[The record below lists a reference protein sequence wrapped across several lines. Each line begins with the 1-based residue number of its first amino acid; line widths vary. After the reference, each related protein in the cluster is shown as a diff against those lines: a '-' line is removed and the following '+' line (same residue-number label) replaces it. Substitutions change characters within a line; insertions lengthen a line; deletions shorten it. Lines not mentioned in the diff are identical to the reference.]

1 MNNNNLFKINQ
12 IKKISFS
19 DNNKITTY
27 SEKTFKNINFSKYIL
42 NIKLNKVRDVENIIL
57 GFFIN
62 INKKPINKYPWFTNI
77 NFIQDKICW
86 YLINMIYLKMF
97 KYTKEPPILVYN
109 HIFKHKS
116 FNQSKYLLNPIK
128 RWKYG
133 SNFSNIQIN
142 INNKN
147 GDKTLFYTLSNIEF
161 KRIVIK
167 KKFFLLN
174 YDILYYWY
182 LSTNSYEK
190 NNIIFLNY
198 SFDVIGLKIKLRY
211 LNFFNLEHNKNYILF
226 KGKNYIIFK
235 RILNKFYKL
244 K

>member
-1 MNNNNLFKINQ
+1 MCLNRNW
-12 IKKISFS
+12 IKS
-19 DNNKITTY
+19 
-27 SEKTFKNINFSKYIL
+27 
-42 NIKLNKVRDVENIIL
+42 
-57 GFFIN
+57 
-62 INKKPINKYPWFTNI
+62 
-77 NFIQDKICW
+77 
-86 YLINMIYLKMF
+86 
-97 KYTKEPPILVYN
+97 
-109 HIFKHKS
+109 
-116 FNQSKYLLNPIK
+116 
-128 RWKYG
+128 
-133 SNFSNIQIN
+133 
-142 INNKN
+142 
-147 GDKTLFYTLSNIEF
+147 
-161 KRIVIK
+161 
-167 KKFFLLN
+167 